1 MSTQPLSTKLGLSL
15 ILGLLL
21 LEVTIEAKEAKE
33 NSLIFIN
40 SHYEHH
46 QYKQEKEKKINWI

>member
-46 QYKQEKEKKINWI
+46 QYKQEKEKNK